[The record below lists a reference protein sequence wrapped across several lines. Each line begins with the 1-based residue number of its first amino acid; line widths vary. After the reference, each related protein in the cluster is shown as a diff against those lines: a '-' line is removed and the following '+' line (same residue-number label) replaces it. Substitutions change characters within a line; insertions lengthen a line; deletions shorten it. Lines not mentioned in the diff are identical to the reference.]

1 MLCGGAA
8 RHPAW
13 TRAWAGGHW
22 FGPADA
28 EAVGILHLFGPHG
41 DQGVVR
47 TGPTAND

>member
-1 MLCGGAA
+1 MRRGRAA
-8 RHPAW
+8 SGVDPCVGR
-13 TRAWAGGHW
+13 GHW